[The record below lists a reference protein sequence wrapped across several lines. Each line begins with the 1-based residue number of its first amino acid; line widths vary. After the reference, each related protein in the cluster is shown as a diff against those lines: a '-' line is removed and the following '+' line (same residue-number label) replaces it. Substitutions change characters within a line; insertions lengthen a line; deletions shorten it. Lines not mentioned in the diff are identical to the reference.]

1 MIDVIKDNELKDTLT
16 NYIVYADFVGKKDNR
31 RCTKCYDATEVLI
44 ATKKYDEMG
53 SCHIFVC
60 DKTEKEFSFWIIV
73 LSGLEENNIWEN
85 TK

>member
-1 MIDVIKDNELKDTLT
+1 MKIKYVDVIKDNELKDTLT

-53 SCHIFVC
+53 SCHIAI
-60 DKTEKEFSFWIIV
+60 KLGKEFS
-73 LSGLEENNIWEN
+73 
-85 TK
+85 KR

>member
-1 MIDVIKDNELKDTLT
+1 MKIKYVDVIKDNELKDTLT

-53 SCHIFVC
+53 SCHIAI
-60 DKTEKEFSFWIIV
+60 KLGKEFSKRWNF
-73 LSGLEENNIWEN
+73 ENQIKGNEQ
-85 TK
+85 